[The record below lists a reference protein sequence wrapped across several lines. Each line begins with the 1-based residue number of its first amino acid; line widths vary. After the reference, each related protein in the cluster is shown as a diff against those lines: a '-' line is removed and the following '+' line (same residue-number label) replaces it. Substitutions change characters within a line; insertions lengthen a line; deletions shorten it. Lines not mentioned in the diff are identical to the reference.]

1 MKDILFI
8 NIDHSLLKK
17 TTPKYKEIITKL
29 LRMPVV
35 RKDLSSS
42 EFLQLGTELK
52 GRLVST
58 KNINRRRFKAWY
70 GIDWKLMNVVWQLL
84 WKIGWMRKNIKK
96 RKPDP
101 THLLWALSF
110 LKEYSIEDVHA
121 ADVGVE
127 AKTFRKWVWLY
138 IEGIAELASRVAS
151 KISLCLLSSSI

>member
-1 MKDILFI
+1 
-8 NIDHSLLKK
+8 
-17 TTPKYKEIITKL
+17 
-29 LRMPVV
+29 MPVV
-35 RKDLSSS
+35 RKDVSSS

-58 KNINRRRFKAWY
+58 ENVNRRRFKAWY
-70 GIDWKLMNVVWQLL
+70 GIDWKLMSVVWQLL
-84 WKIGWMRKNIKK
+84 WKIGWMRENIKK

-110 LKEYSIEDVHA
+110 LKEYNIEDVHA

-151 KISLCLLSSSI
+151 EISLCLFSSSFYYSYHSPIFATFSFIFEDQA